1 MNTLKAT
8 TAIIS
13 IIATILTLSIVL
25 QMGFAN
31 IAQAVA
37 VKMLPI
43 NSSNATLVKDLPK
56 FYSCIKKAVKE
67 SVNEQTD
74 PYFKD
79 EPTKN
84 EVVGCYNH
92 VFLKNDSA
100 AIGLT
105 TNEQDKGI
113 VNGVK

>member
-8 TAIIS
+8 TVIIS
-13 IIATILTLSIVL
+13 IIAATILTFSIVL
-25 QMGFAN
+25 QIGFTST
-31 IAQAVA
+31 AQAA
-37 VKMLPI
+37 TVKMLPI

-56 FYSCIKKAVKE
+56 FYSCIKKTVKE

-100 AIGLT
+100 AVGLT
-105 TNEQDKGI
+105 TNQLTR
-113 VNGVK
+113 

>member
-8 TAIIS
+8 TVIIS
-13 IIATILTLSIVL
+13 IIAATILTFSIVL
-25 QMGFAN
+25 QIGFAN
-31 IAQAVA
+31 TAQAA
-37 VKMLPI
+37 TVKMLPI

-56 FYSCIKKAVKE
+56 FYSCIKKTVKE

-92 VFLKNDSA
+92 IFLKNDSA
-100 AIGLT
+100 AVGLT
-105 TNEQDKGI
+105 TNQLTR
-113 VNGVK
+113 